1 VHHQRIDAPKR
12 RSPNG
17 KAHTPACVD
26 ESPPRRLPDDGS
38 CGTAHFTTAGV
49 ARAPA
54 APGISIGKL
63 NALGP
68 LGGHASRR
76 SELARSPKKATAT
89 NAVGSSADF
98 FRPGWPF
105 LNASV
110 SAARLRL
117 PGRRDP

>member
-1 VHHQRIDAPKR
+1 MHHQRIDAPKR

-26 ESPPRRLPDDGS
+26 KSPPRRLPDDGS
-38 CGTAHFTTAGV
+38 CGTAHFTTAG
-49 ARAPA
+49 AALAPA

-76 SELARSPKKATAT
+76 SELGAISKKG
-89 NAVGSSADF
+89 NRDQAVGSSADF

-105 LNASV
+105 LNSSV
-110 SAARLRL
+110 SAARLRP
-117 PGRRDP
+117 PGRRNP